1 MSLVT
6 SSPAT
11 DPAGAQPTHSSP
23 KRAYRADLPVLLA
36 FLTALGPFS
45 VDAYLPSF
53 PEIGRDLHATPLQV
67 QQTLSIFLICFA
79 FMTLW
84 HGAISDAL
92 GRRRVTLVSLVL
104 FVGASAGCACAHS
117 IGMLWFFRALQ
128 GMTSGAGIVLGRA
141 VVRDLMEGPPA
152 QRLLSHISMM
162 FALGLAVAPILGGW
176 LDKLF
181 GWRSLFVFLV
191 LLAVVQWVWC
201 WLALPETLP
210 PEKRRPLHPVY
221 LLRSY
226 QRGLTMPAFLA
237 ICLAMTLNFAGYF
250 VYVVSSPKFLLEH
263 LHIAQT
269 GFYWLFV
276 PAVAGMM
283 TGAGISA
290 RLAGRLSPMRT
301 VGLAYA
307 AMGSAAVAN
316 VVINLT
322 LPPGLPWSILPIL
335 PYVLGM
341 SMSTPSLT
349 LLALDLFPG
358 QFGLA
363 ASCQVFFQT
372 GLNALTAA
380 ILGPLLWDSTLKL
393 AVGQFILM
401 ALGLASILLY
411 VRLSKS
417 RSPRQ
422 N

>member
-1 MSLVT
+1 MSFVT

-226 QRGLTMPAFLA
+226 HRGLTMPAFLA
-237 ICLAMTLNFAGYF
+237 VGMAMTLNFAGYF
-250 VYVVSSPKFLLEH
+250 LYVVSSPKFLLGH

-269 GFYWLFV
+269 GFYWLFG

-283 TGAGISA
+283 TGAWLSG
-290 RLAGRLSPMRT
+290 RLAGRVSPMQT
-301 VGLAYA
+301 VRLGYLLMGTA
-307 AMGSAAVAN
+307 ALAN
-316 VVINLT
+316 VILNLS
-322 LPPGLPWSILPIL
+322 LPPGLPWSIAPIV
-335 PYVLGM
+335 PYTLGM
-341 SMSTPSLT
+341 SLAMPSLS

-358 QFGLA
+358 QWGLGS
-363 ASCQVFFQT
+363 SCQALIQT
-372 GLNALTAA
+372 GLNSLTAA
-380 ILGPLLWDSTLKL
+380 VLAPLLWGSTLKL
-393 AVGQFILM
+393 ATGQ
-401 ALGLASILLY
+401 LGLALTGVAMTLY
-411 VRLSKS
+411 YRHLVRA
-417 RSPRQ
+417 RPAA
-422 N
+422 

>member
-1 MSLVT
+1 MSFVT

-226 QRGLTMPAFLA
+226 HRGLTMPAFLA
-237 ICLAMTLNFAGYF
+237 VGMAMTLNFAGYF
-250 VYVVSSPKFLLEH
+250 LYVVSSPKFLLGH
-263 LHIAQT
+263 LHLAQT
-269 GFYWLFV
+269 DFYWLFG

-283 TGAGISA
+283 TGAWLSG
-290 RLAGRLSPMRT
+290 RLAGRVSPMQT
-301 VGLAYA
+301 VRLGYLLMGTA
-307 AMGSAAVAN
+307 ALAN
-316 VVINLT
+316 VILNLS
-322 LPPGLPWSILPIL
+322 LPPGLPWSIAPIV
-335 PYVLGM
+335 PYTLGM
-341 SMSTPSLT
+341 SLAMPSLS

-358 QFGLA
+358 QWGLGS
-363 ASCQVFFQT
+363 SCQALIQT
-372 GLNALTAA
+372 GLNSLTAA
-380 ILGPLLWDSTLKL
+380 VLAPLLWGSTLKL
-393 AVGQFILM
+393 ATGQ
-401 ALGLASILLY
+401 LGLALTGVAMTLY
-411 VRLSKS
+411 YRHLVRA
-417 RSPRQ
+417 RPAA
-422 N
+422 